1 MRYHTTELLLLVVSC
16 CRLAELVPVLTRA
29 LVAARPS
36 PEVAPVMITVES
48 WLAGFGELWT
58 SSEGLTTS
66 ATPVAAAQSGV
77 GAARDLLPTLALL
90 EL

>member
-1 MRYHTTELLLLVVSC
+1 M
-16 CRLAELVPVLTRA
+16 
-29 LVAARPS
+29 
-36 PEVAPVMITVES
+36 MITVES